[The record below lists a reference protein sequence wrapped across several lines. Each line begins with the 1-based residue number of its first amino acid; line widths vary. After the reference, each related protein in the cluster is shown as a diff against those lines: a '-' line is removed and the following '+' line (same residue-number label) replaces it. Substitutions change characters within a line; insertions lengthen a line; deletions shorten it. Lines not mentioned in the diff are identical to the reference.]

1 MAVPSAAAE
10 VAIKKLA
17 RVGGNT
23 ICPNCGTE
31 KKFGFGTVCMKYL
44 TFVCNECKSSHQAIS
59 HRCKSLTM
67 SSWTD
72 GEILQI
78 RTVGGNDRA
87 RATWLASA
95 PPPGQNGRPAPGS
108 SIDVY
113 KSFIVDVYERKK
125 YFRESTDND
134 GNYSAAPESASVVAQ
149 RQPQRLETRAPVPAQ
164 PPVQPTPPPPPVV
177 ADLLDFGTFDNVSQP
192 VVPITTTSS
201 VASTNMFGEFTMSTA
216 ATPVTAPIFD
226 PFTSNTATTASIAAP
241 SNAPA
246 AAVDVYGTAATT
258 NPSLTSAPAMSNSF
272 GNFDPFGAGCS
283 GLANGSMAS
292 MSTGTATKP
301 PIMNNAAMN
310 SSNNIGMMMGNMNA
324 NNAIG
329 GSIMMNQPM
338 ANKNGNMMMG
348 NNNIMGSTGAMNN
361 YGGFA
366 NNTIGTTNM
375 YGNGMNNN
383 IQSGMMM
390 NGFSQPPAVMM
401 MGPNTGMN
409 MGTNVNATN
418 NRMGMMNNNS
428 GMMMSNTNNNNSMMM
443 NGFQSNF
450 NQSNGSFMTMNGN
463 SSSMGVNHSTTAKNI
478 STNFGT
484 NNASTKHDPF
494 ANLGL

>member
-17 RVGGNT
+17 RVGGNA
-23 ICPNCGTE
+23 ICPNCGIE
-31 KKFGFGTVCMKYL
+31 KKFGFGSVCMKYL

-72 GEILQI
+72 GEIVQI

-125 YFRESTDND
+125 YYRESTDNNGD
-134 GNYSAAPESASVVAQ
+134 NNAAPLSAPVVAQ

-164 PPVQPTPPPPPVV
+164 PPVQPTPPPQPV
-177 ADLLDFGTFDNVSQP
+177 ADLLDFGAFDTVSQP
-192 VVPITTTSS
+192 VPVSTTSS
-201 VASTNMFGEFTMSTA
+201 ASANMFGEFTVSAA
-216 ATPVTAPIFD
+216 ATPAAPIFD
-226 PFTSNTATTASIAAP
+226 PFASNNSTTASIAAP

-246 AAVDVYGTAATT
+246 AVDVFGTAATT
-258 NPSLTSAPAMSNSF
+258 NPSLTSAPTMSNGF
-272 GNFDPFGAGCS
+272 GSFDPFGAGK
-283 GLANGSMAS
+283 GLANGSTVP

-301 PIMNNAAMN
+301 PIMNNAAVS
-310 SSNNIGMMMGNMNA
+310 SSNNIGIMMGNMNV
-324 NNAIG
+324 NNSIG

-338 ANKNGNMMMG
+338 ANKNGNMMTG
-348 NNNIMGSTGAMNN
+348 SNNIMGSTGAMNN

-366 NNTIGTTNM
+366 NTSGTTNM
-375 YGNGMNNN
+375 YGNGMSNNN
-383 IQSGMMM
+383 QSGMMM
-390 NGFSQPPAVMM
+390 NGFSPQPTMM
-401 MGPNTGMN
+401 MGPNTGMMMN
-409 MGTNVNATN
+409 MGTNVNATTN
-418 NRMGMMNNNS
+418 KMCMMNNNS
-428 GMMMSNTNNNNSMMM
+428 GMMMSNTNNKNSMMM

-450 NQSNGSFMTMNGN
+450 NQSNGSFMMMNGN
-463 SSSMGVNHSTTAKNI
+463 NSSMGGNNSATAKNI

-484 NNASTKHDPF
+484 SNTSTRHDPF